1 MNLQIYR
8 NGNAHIQVPID
19 ENTFFSHVV
28 MGEHIISS
36 SFIVQEPIDVEEG
49 DYVIFR
55 GEQFTINRPLPPL
68 DKESNFS
75 YRYELPFEGYIY
87 DLLDMPYMHMG
98 ALEFSYFGTARAYI
112 QIMVD
117 CMNSISSGWS
127 VGQIDDTE
135 EFALDFFEDGKGF
148 SCKGA
153 LIKIAENR
161 KKEFWL
167 TGKAINL
174 TEKAGVE
181 TNLTFEY
188 GRGMGLYKVTRGRN
202 DDTAYFNR
210 LYIQGGTD
218 NIPKS
223 YRGGSKRL
231 QIGDVGYLELP
242 LNGRKRRASSI
253 VLKDIFPTRTGTL
266 TAVSADWLKVTD
278 SSIDFDLNRVRIEGV
293 KAYVK
298 VTSGANSG
306 KSFEILKYNKDQKT
320 ITIDK
325 LTDSDGYESPNST
338 FSINA
343 GDKYVLLG
351 ISLPSSYVNKAEADL
366 RAEGQILLNKA
377 QNLIPPYSVVVD
389 EKFMR
394 DNGIIVNAGDRVN
407 LKDVGMRVD
416 SRIRVTSVKFPLVN
430 PDQVDFVLSDAIP
443 LNDTEKQILEGD
455 KTKQTVI
462 TNDKINAER
471 ARVNALNMK
480 KLSGRIFDP
489 DGNLAKGA
497 ETLFA
502 GMATIGFDS
511 QNFGL
516 VDVFIDPNPGADT
529 TKFLVS
535 GGKLTHRTYEVE
547 GIGYTWDITGNTWSG
562 LDPAKY
568 YYVYAKCSKYALTG
582 SWEISE
588 TQVLVNDNLGFY
600 SFNLGQLYEVN
611 AQGFRGFDFTK
622 GVTYIVG
629 DTITSGILQSIDK
642 QNYWNLNNGKQN
654 VGGAD
659 DGWDYDVTIPAT
671 LSIRNALAAKIIQVG
686 SGGIVNAGISG
697 LNDNGTSSVRFWSGS
712 DVANKESA
720 TFRALDDGTVYMRKA
735 RISGDVI
742 IGTEDGIVSEGYT
755 AGWTLSKGAVLSD
768 GYSYPAMENGNNFA
782 IVRASSR
789 YSGDKYN
796 EFAFGTELVPASTG
810 GNVSQVGRINAARP
824 KSGPNTTNIALELK
838 ASGANDNIAL
848 SIPEGDIMVAGKKT
862 FTGTR
867 VSLDGT
873 QWKFINGLYTP

>member
-55 GEQFTINRPLPPL
+55 GEQFTINRPLPPI

-75 YRYELPFEGYIY
+75 YRYELTFEGYVY
-87 DLLDMPYMHMG
+87 DLLDMPYMHLG

-153 LIKIAENR
+153 LIKIAEDR

-188 GRGMGLYKVTRGRN
+188 GRGRGLYKVTRGKN

-210 LYIQGGTD
+210 LYIQGGND

-231 QIGDVGYLELP
+231 QIGDVGFIEVP

-253 VLKDIFPTRTGTL
+253 VLNDIFPTRTGTL
-266 TAVSADWLKVTD
+266 TAVSADWLKITD
-278 SSIDFDLNRVRIEGV
+278 SSIDFDLNGVRIEGV

-298 VTSGANSG
+298 FTSGANSG
-306 KSFEILKYNKDQKT
+306 KPFEILKYDHTSKT
-320 ITIDK
+320 ITIDNF
-325 LTDSDGYESPNST
+325 TDSDGYVSPNAI
-338 FSINA
+338 FDIKP

-351 ISLPSSYVNKAEADL
+351 ISLPASYVNKAEADL

-377 QNLIPPYSVVVD
+377 QNLIPPYSVEVD

-394 DNGIIVNAGDRVN
+394 DNGIVVNAGDRVG
-407 LKDVGMRVD
+407 LKDVGMKVD
-416 SRIRVTSVKFPLVN
+416 ARIRVTSVKFPLVK
-430 PDQVDFVLSDAIP
+430 PDQVDFVLSDAVP

-455 KTKQTVI
+455 KTKQTVV

-502 GMATIGFDS
+502 GMAQIGFDS

-516 VDVFIDPNPGADT
+516 IDVTIAPNSGADPNS
-529 TKFLVS
+529 LVIS
-535 GGKLTHRTYEVE
+535 GGQLVHRIYEVE
-547 GIGYTWDITGNTWSG
+547 GIGYTWNIAANAWSG
-562 LDPAKY
+562 LDPAKF
-568 YYVYAKCSKYALTG
+568 YYVYAKCSKYGLTG
-582 SWEISE
+582 TWEISE
-588 TQVLVNDNLGFY
+588 TPVFVNDNLGSY
-600 SFNLGQLYEVN
+600 SFNLGQLFEVN
-611 AQGFRGFDFTK
+611 TAGYRSFEFTK
-622 GVTYIVG
+622 GMTYIVG
-629 DTITSGILQSIDK
+629 DTITTGTIQSIDK
-642 QNYWNLNNGKQN
+642 QNFFNLNNGTFNLGDVFSGLDWGVTENGQLTIRGKVIATDAEFINLFVQN
-654 VGGAD
+654 LKTALTGRRMEISAANNNLRLINAENKNEVIIDDDVASEGESVFGSGMRVGRIGETFAATFGAKGVYIYND
-659 DGWDYDVTIPAT
+659 NGNITTSLTNAPGPGFLGFAT
-671 LSIRNALAAKIIQVG
+671 SGAIQVG
-686 SGGIVNAGISG
+686 GQSN
-697 LNDNGTSSVRFWSGS
+697 L
-712 DVANKESA
+712 
-720 TFRALDDGTVYMRKA
+720 
-735 RISGDVI
+735 
-742 IGTEDGIVSEGYT
+742 
-755 AGWTLSKGAVLSD
+755 
-768 GYSYPAMENGNNFA
+768 
-782 IVRASSR
+782 ASIR
-789 YSGDKYN
+789 
-796 EFAFGTELVPASTG
+796 
-810 GNVSQVGRINAARP
+810 
-824 KSGPNTTNIALELK
+824 
-838 ASGANDNIAL
+838 
-848 SIPEGDIMVAGKKT
+848 
-862 FTGTR
+862 FTGTINPDATGDEFGITRTEDIR
-867 VSLDGT
+867 VGGDR
-873 QWKFINGLYTP
+873 FIRMKWTKGILVSAVEL